1 MKRSALVK
9 HLEKHG
15 CHLLREGGNHA
26 IYINPANQKQ
36 TAVGRHQE
44 LDNMLCKKVCK
55 QLEIP
60 FLF

>member
-15 CHLLREGGNHA
+15 CYLLREGGNHA

-44 LDNMLCKKVCK
+44 LDNLLCKKVCNSNLK
-55 QLEIP
+55 YQS
-60 FLF
+60 

>member
-9 HLEKHG
+9 HLEQNG
-15 CHLLREGGNHA
+15 CYLLREGANHT
-26 IYINPANQKQ
+26 IYVNPLNQKQ
-36 TAVGRHQE
+36 TAVGRHQK

-60 FLF
+60 FIK